1 MRNQN
6 TSAQTHSA
14 FSARRLAP
22 KAAALCFAITCGAAT
37 SVHAQ
42 PNVGG
47 ALYAYNTPTEGER
60 PCDLASPQPEQ
71 KFTAP
76 AAITITATQKK
87 SSTLK
92 IGKVE
97 FYSGDHLVGSAAAA
111 PYTFVLNNVPAGSY
125 KLKALVYNDAGK
137 PVSLL
142 TVNAVVKA
150 AVGVGHIS
158 AGVPALT
165 LSSTGT
171 LQVVLPLT
179 NDGSTQVR
187 ALAVT
192 SITAYDDPSG
202 RKTTLVTPKL
212 PSYSEKLDA
221 GAVVPFTF
229 TLNNVLP
236 TSGNIFLIV
245 NGVYTNGDK
254 KIPFEFAGGLAVPA
268 AK

>member
-1 MRNQN
+1 
-6 TSAQTHSA
+6 
-14 FSARRLAP
+14 
-22 KAAALCFAITCGAAT
+22 
-37 SVHAQ
+37 
-42 PNVGG
+42 
-47 ALYAYNTPTEGER
+47 
-60 PCDLASPQPEQ
+60 
-71 KFTAP
+71 
-76 AAITITATQKK
+76 
-87 SSTLK
+87 
-92 IGKVE
+92 
-97 FYSGDHLVGSAAAA
+97 
-111 PYTFVLNNVPAGSY
+111 YTFVLNNVPAGSY

-150 AVGVGHIS
+150 AVAGVGHIS
-158 AGVPALT
+158 VAAPTLT
-165 LSSTGT
+165 LSNAGT

-179 NDGSTQVR
+179 NDGSAQVR

-192 SITAYDDPSG
+192 SISAYDDPSG

-254 KIPFEFAGGLAVPA
+254 NIPFEFAGGLTVPA